1 MHRHINVWVR
11 REITMIPSLIVIGL
25 GTDPLQILIL
35 SQVSLSFQLP
45 FAVIPLVLFTS
56 NPRIMGEF
64 TNTTLTKALAWVY
77 TLIIL
82 AMNFVLIFQIYSG
95 AQYPSQNRGSL
106 RSLSG

>member
-1 MHRHINVWVR
+1 MEGFIHRHINVWVR
-11 REITMIPSLIVIGL
+11 RAITMIPSLIVIGL

-64 TNTTLTKALAWVY
+64 TNTSVTKALAWIS

-82 AMNFVLIFQIYSG
+82 GMNFVLLFQIFSG
-95 AQYPSQNRGSL
+95 AQ
-106 RSLSG
+106 